1 MEFVGQLVQKL
12 GERSGESQN
21 GHWRIAQFL
30 LREVTMYPKNLVV
43 DVRDDSYGKIEQ
55 FEEKVGRNVKIE
67 FEINASVYTK
77 DGQERWFNN
86 VRAYRIKDMA
96 EEAAKEAQAQSA
108 ANAKTQ
114 ASSDP
119 FDQMNNGEGD
129 LPYSANDLPY

>member
-1 MEFVGQLVQKL
+1 MEFIGQLVQKL

-30 LREVTMYPKNLVV
+30 LREVSMYPKNLVV
-43 DVRDDSYGKIEQ
+43 DVRDDSNGKIEQ

-77 DGQERWFNN
+77 DGQDRWFNN
-86 VRAYRIKDMA
+86 VRAYRIKDIA

-108 ANAKTQ
+108 NATPPAN
-114 ASSDP
+114 SDP
-119 FDQMNNGEGD
+119 FEQLQNNGGD
-129 LPYSANDLPY
+129 LPY

>member
-55 FEEKVGRNVKIE
+55 FEEKVGKNVKIE

-96 EEAAKEAQAQSA
+96 EEAAKETQAQSA
-108 ANAKTQ
+108 ANATPP

-119 FDQMNNGEGD
+119 FDQMQQNNGSD
-129 LPYSANDLPY
+129 LPY

>member
-1 MEFVGQLVQKL
+1 MEFVGQLVKKL

-67 FEINASVYTK
+67 FEISASVFTK

-86 VRAYRIKDMA
+86 VRAYRIKDIA
-96 EEAAKEAQAQSA
+96 EEAAKKAESQGASA
-108 ANAKTQ
+108 SNATPPE
-114 ASSDP
+114 SSDP
-119 FDQMNNGEGD
+119 FDHLHNNGSD
-129 LPYSANDLPY
+129 LPY

>member
-30 LREVTMYPKNLVV
+30 LREVSMYPKNLVV
-43 DVRDDSYGKIEQ
+43 DVREDSYGKIEQ

-67 FEINASVYTK
+67 FEIKASVYTK
-77 DGQERWFNN
+77 DGQERWYNN
-86 VRAYRIKDMA
+86 VRAYRIKEMA
-96 EEAAKEAQAQSA
+96 EEAAKESQAQSA
-108 ANAKTQ
+108 ANATPP

-119 FDQMNNGEGD
+119 FDQMQQNNGE
-129 LPYSANDLPY
+129 LPY

>member
-1 MEFVGQLVQKL
+1 MEFVGQLVKKL

-55 FEEKVGRNVKIE
+55 FEEKVGRNVKID

-96 EEAAKEAQAQSA
+96 EDNATKVTTPDAATEQP
-108 ANAKTQ
+108 
-114 ASSDP
+114 SDP
-119 FDQMNNGEGD
+119 FEQLQNNGEGD
-129 LPYSANDLPY
+129 LPY

>member
-21 GHWRIAQFL
+21 GHWRVAQFL

-96 EEAAKEAQAQSA
+96 EEAAKETQAQSA
-108 ANAKTQ
+108 ENTKPQ

-129 LPYSANDLPY
+129 LPY

>member
-1 MEFVGQLVQKL
+1 MEFVGQLIQKL

-55 FEEKVGRNVKIE
+55 FEEKVGKNVKVE

-96 EEAAKEAQAQSA
+96 GDNATQVTKPDAATEQP
-108 ANAKTQ
+108 
-114 ASSDP
+114 SDP
-119 FDQMNNGEGD
+119 FEQLQNNGSD
-129 LPYSANDLPY
+129 LPY

>member
-1 MEFVGQLVQKL
+1 MEFVGQLVKKL

-30 LREVTMYPKNLVV
+30 LREVSMYPKNLVV

-86 VRAYRIKDMA
+86 VRAYRIKDVA

-108 ANAKTQ
+108 ANATPP

-119 FDQMNNGEGD
+119 FEQMQQNNGGD
-129 LPYSANDLPY
+129 LPY

>member
-77 DGQERWFNN
+77 DGQDRWFNN

-96 EEAAKEAQAQSA
+96 EDAAKESQAQSA
-108 ANAKTQ
+108 ANAKPQ
-114 ASSDP
+114 ESSDP
-119 FDQMNNGEGD
+119 FEQMQQSNGD
-129 LPYSANDLPY
+129 LPY

>member
-12 GERSGESQN
+12 GERSGDSQN

-86 VRAYRIKDMA
+86 VRAYRIKDIA

-108 ANAKTQ
+108 ANATPP
-114 ASSDP
+114 ASTDP
-119 FDQMNNGEGD
+119 FDQMQQNNGDD
-129 LPYSANDLPY
+129 LPY

>member
-21 GHWRIAQFL
+21 GHWRVAQFL

-86 VRAYRIKDMA
+86 VRAYRIKDIA
-96 EEAAKEAQAQSA
+96 EEAAKEAQAKST
-108 ANAKTQ
+108 ANATPP

-119 FDQMNNGEGD
+119 FEQMANDGGHP
-129 LPYSANDLPY
+129 LPY

>member
-96 EEAAKEAQAQSA
+96 EEAAKETQAQSA
-108 ANAKTQ
+108 ANATPP

-119 FDQMNNGEGD
+119 FDQMQQNNGSD
-129 LPYSANDLPY
+129 LPY

>member
-1 MEFVGQLVQKL
+1 MEFVGQLVKKL

-30 LREVTMYPKNLVV
+30 LREVSIYPKNLVV

-86 VRAYRIKDMA
+86 VRAYRIKDVA

-108 ANAKTQ
+108 ANATPPS
-114 ASSDP
+114 SSDP
-119 FDQMNNGEGD
+119 FEQMQQNNGGD
-129 LPYSANDLPY
+129 LPY

>member
-55 FEEKVGRNVKIE
+55 FEEKVGRNVQVE
-67 FEINASVYTK
+67 FDIAASVYNK

-96 EEAAKEAQAQSA
+96 EEAAKESQAQSA
-108 ANAKTQ
+108 ANATPP

-119 FDQMNNGEGD
+119 FEQLQQNNG
-129 LPYSANDLPY
+129 NDLPY

>member
-1 MEFVGQLVQKL
+1 MEFVGQLVKKL
-12 GERSGESQN
+12 GERSGDSQN

-30 LREVTMYPKNLVV
+30 LREVSIYPKNLVV

-86 VRAYRIKDMA
+86 VRAYRIKDVA

-108 ANAKTQ
+108 VNATPP

-119 FDQMNNGEGD
+119 FEQMQQNNGGD
-129 LPYSANDLPY
+129 LPY

>member
-86 VRAYRIKDMA
+86 VRAYRIKDIA
-96 EEAAKEAQAQSA
+96 EEVAKETQAQSA
-108 ANAKTQ
+108 ANATPP

-119 FDQMNNGEGD
+119 FEQMANDGGQP
-129 LPYSANDLPY
+129 LPY

>member
-77 DGQERWFNN
+77 DGKERWFNN

-108 ANAKTQ
+108 ANATPA

-119 FDQMNNGEGD
+119 FDQMKQNNGDD
-129 LPYSANDLPY
+129 LPY

>member
-1 MEFVGQLVQKL
+1 MEFVGQLVKKL

-30 LREVTMYPKNLVV
+30 LREVSMHPKNLVV

-86 VRAYRIKDMA
+86 VRAYRIKDVA
-96 EEAAKEAQAQSA
+96 EEAAEEAQAQSA
-108 ANAKTQ
+108 ANATPP

-119 FDQMNNGEGD
+119 FEQLQNNGGD
-129 LPYSANDLPY
+129 LPY

>member
-1 MEFVGQLVQKL
+1 MEFVGQLVKKL

-21 GHWRIAQFL
+21 GHWRVAQFL

-55 FEEKVGRNVKIE
+55 FDGMIGKNVKIE

-96 EEAAKEAQAQSA
+96 EDLAGCAKVAV
-108 ANAKTQ
+108 NKTDGKTEG
-114 ASSDP
+114 SSDP
-119 FDQMNNGEGD
+119 FEQMANED
-129 LPYSANDLPY
+129 RDPLPY

>member
-77 DGQERWFNN
+77 DGHERWFNN

-96 EEAAKEAQAQSA
+96 EESAKQSA
-108 ANAKTQ
+108 ANATPP

-119 FDQMNNGEGD
+119 FDQMQQNNGDD
-129 LPYSANDLPY
+129 LPY

>member
-1 MEFVGQLVQKL
+1 MEFVGQLVKKL

-77 DGQERWFNN
+77 DGQDRWFNN
-86 VRAYRIKDMA
+86 VRAYRIKDIA
-96 EEAAKEAQAQSA
+96 EDNATQVDKSDAATEQP
-108 ANAKTQ
+108 
-114 ASSDP
+114 SDP
-119 FDQMNNGEGD
+119 FDQMQQNHG
-129 LPYSANDLPY
+129 NDLPY

>member
-21 GHWRIAQFL
+21 GHWRVAQFL

-55 FEEKVGRNVKIE
+55 FEEKVGRNVKVE
-67 FEINASVYTK
+67 FDIAASVYTK

-86 VRAYRIKDMA
+86 VRAYRIKDIA
-96 EEAAKEAQAQSA
+96 EDAAKEAQAQSA
-108 ANAKTQ
+108 ANTKPQ

-129 LPYSANDLPY
+129 LPY

>member
-55 FEEKVGRNVKIE
+55 FEENVGRNVKIE

-86 VRAYRIKDMA
+86 VRAYRIKDIA

-108 ANAKTQ
+108 ANAKPQ

-129 LPYSANDLPY
+129 LPY

>member
-12 GERSGESQN
+12 SERSGDSQN

-67 FEINASVYTK
+67 YEINASVYTK
-77 DGQERWFNN
+77 VGQERWFNN

-96 EEAAKEAQAQSA
+96 EEAAKEAQAQRA
-108 ANAKTQ
+108 AKANPQ

-129 LPYSANDLPY
+129 LPY

>member
-30 LREVTMYPKNLVV
+30 LREVSMYPKNLVV
-43 DVRDDSYGKIEQ
+43 DVREDSYGKIEQ

-67 FEINASVYTK
+67 FEIKASVYTK
-77 DGQERWFNN
+77 DGQERWYNN

-96 EEAAKEAQAQSA
+96 EEAAKESQAQSA
-108 ANAKTQ
+108 ANATPP

-119 FDQMNNGEGD
+119 FDQMQQNNGE
-129 LPYSANDLPY
+129 LP

>member
-1 MEFVGQLVQKL
+1 MEFVGQLVKKL

-77 DGQERWFNN
+77 DGQDRWFNN
-86 VRAYRIKDMA
+86 VRAYRIKDIA
-96 EEAAKEAQAQSA
+96 EDNATQVDKSDAATEQP
-108 ANAKTQ
+108 
-114 ASSDP
+114 SDP
-119 FDQMNNGEGD
+119 FDQMQQNNG
-129 LPYSANDLPY
+129 NDLPY

>member
-1 MEFVGQLVQKL
+1 MEFVGQLVKKL

-96 EEAAKEAQAQSA
+96 EEAQAQSA
-108 ANAKTQ
+108 ANATPPTI
-114 ASSDP
+114 SDP
-119 FDQMNNGEGD
+119 FDQMQQDNVRN
-129 LPYSANDLPY
+129 LPY